1 MPAPAQQLPKGWTKE
16 DRERF
21 LGKEKAQPAPPVPEK
36 KAEAVPAGDVFPH
49 PDHERI
55 EGLDYGDQRI
65 QWLRRNPK
73 GRERFMKMNPSQ
85 EWSEEKQDFVKKK
98 PDYEVTGAVLEPPT
112 RGRLGDAVESIQKT
126 LWGDHSK
133 VKAWE
138 DMSGFERRG
147 IIGEAV
153 HQFTGGLISPDEEN
167 ELKEELVRAGGGMAG
182 MWKGMK
188 IGARRGWPGALAGGA
203 IGSTTGYS
211 GTQFLEEGEV
221 PTKGRQIRELG
232 YGIAPGPVKG
242 TKALRTAEGL
252 LFKGKEITAL
262 PRMGGEAARLGAQVE
277 MSEQAE
283 SLIDKGEMLPF
294 SPMRTGTAV
303 GLGGITGS
311 LGGLKPPKVKPK
323 VSIKDEIAIKEG
335 MAAAKRQNMLDV
347 LTPGAK
353 TLNVPQIKQSQFNRE
368 QLLRMKFP
376 YEHGDP
382 YLKYEMALEKALAEA
397 AGEVAPKAGAAPR
410 SEAVRKSLMKE
421 LQPQERSL
429 AKEANKAYEA
439 AMRGV
444 GEQVQPPTGAT
455 LDDVMLNARKAAQK
469 AIAANKATEKKRYA
483 ALIGQL
489 PEEPFVQLDDSFL
502 KALREWEESLP
513 TVLKPKKQGGK
524 PEVTLLDA
532 QGNDLAATLPPEK
545 KEEIA
550 SMFAEIKAKIKKYK
564 EFSTKEHTFEE
575 AQRIKTLVGTEL
587 GNFKKNMMV
596 VAPGHEMKDFS
607 TLYGSLK
614 DDFSKSIRNLGG
626 ATAADQ
632 IKFNKLA
639 DDLDELQ
646 AWKKI
651 NIDIFERTDSWFQKL
666 TKEVTEG
673 GQFEVG
679 KLGKELLQDEGRL
692 MTLVHLK
699 TLMPEGYDALRVGL
713 QDKILNAPAT
723 FQTRSGQ
730 NLVDL
735 EIVAKQLKELDK
747 GFKNELFGSPKAVAS
762 LEQALDDFM
771 ALKGKNNTFGEQ
783 AVIKQEDLLEI
794 ADALLE
800 GPARVRTV
808 VKEVKAAVNAE
819 ARRTKLFDNTLYAAF
834 KESDAAG
841 VKLIQENKEDFVE
854 HLVFRSKNPELVK
867 RWVEVLPPDM
877 KKELSDEVANHIFT
891 KTLDIARSPERAIT
905 RGYGLK
911 PGVVDPEKAMAIEVK
926 YPEWMTLIYGNERQR
941 RILESVLEPKKIE
954 QLDDWTA
961 IFKLLEREREIG
973 GAVGTFG
980 AETSQ
985 PMMATA
991 QLKALKARFLLSDW
1005 VQAFITGGA
1014 HDPEGFSQVMGWL
1027 GKHKQHSLPQVGV
1040 LAKEAIAAQQ
1050 MPEST
1055 LRLLNLYLK
1064 ANEDVPEFRELMEP
1078 NAAGSREE
1086 SLEEW
1091 KQLLREQEQKEE
1103 E

>member
-1 MPAPAQQLPKGWTKE
+1 MPAPTQQLPKGWTKE
-16 DRERF
+16 DLDRF
-21 LGKEKAQPAPPVPEK
+21 LGKGKAPPTPPVPEK
-36 KAEAVPAGDVFPH
+36 KAEEAPAGDVFPH
-49 PDHERI
+49 PDEERI
-55 EGLDYGDQRI
+55 EGLDYGDQRQ

-73 GRERFMKMNPSQ
+73 GRERFMQMNPSK

-98 PDYEVTGAVLEPPT
+98 PDYEITGVEPST
-112 RGRLGDAVESIQKT
+112 RTQLGDAVESIQKT

-147 IIGEAV
+147 IVGEAV

-188 IGARRGWPGALAGGA
+188 IGAKRGPWGAVAGGVL
-203 IGSTTGYS
+203 GSTLGYT

-221 PTKGRQIRELG
+221 PTEGRQIRELG
-232 YGIAPGPVKG
+232 YGLAPAPVKG
-242 TKALRTAEGL
+242 AKALQRMAGEG
-252 LFKGKEITAL
+252 
-262 PRMGGEAARLGAQVE
+262 ARLGAQVE
-277 MSEQAE
+277 MAEQAE

-294 SPMRTGTAV
+294 SPLRTGTAV

-311 LGGLKPPKVKPK
+311 LGGLERPKVKPK
-323 VSIKDEIAIKEG
+323 VSEKDEGLIREG
-335 MAAAKRQNMLDV
+335 MAAAKRQKVEDV

-382 YLKYEMALEKALAEA
+382 FLKYERALEKALAEA
-397 AGEVAPKAGAAPR
+397 AGEVAPKAGADR
-410 SEAVRKSLMKE
+410 SAAVRKAVMKK
-421 LQPQERSL
+421 LQPQESSL

-444 GEQVQPPTGAT
+444 GAQVQPPSGMV
-455 LDDVMLNARKAAQK
+455 LRDVMLNARKATQK
-469 AIAANKATEKKRYA
+469 VIAANKVTEKKRYA
-483 ALIGQL
+483 ALIAQL

-513 TVLKPKKQGGK
+513 TVLKAQKPGKKPK
-524 PEVTLLDA
+524 VTLLNK
-532 QGNDLAATLPPEK
+532 QGEDLATMLPPEK
-545 KEEIA
+545 KKEIA
-550 SMFAEIKAKIKKYK
+550 SMFAEIKAKINKYK
-564 EFSTKEHTFEE
+564 EYSTKPHTFEE
-575 AQRIKTLVGTEL
+575 AQRIKSDIGREL

-614 DDFSKSIRNLGG
+614 DDVSKSIRNLHAGN
-626 ATAADQ
+626 AAYQ
-632 IKFNKLA
+632 IKLNKLA

-646 AWKKI
+646 AWKKK
-651 NIDIFERTDSWFQKL
+651 NIDIFERTDPWFQKL
-666 TKEVTEG
+666 TREVTEG
-673 GQFEVG
+673 GQLEVAQ
-679 KLGKELLQDEGRL
+679 LGRELLQDGGRL
-692 MTLVHLK
+692 ETLVHLK

-713 QDKILNAPAT
+713 QDEILNAPLT

-735 EIVAKQLKELDK
+735 EIVAKQLKKLDK
-747 GFKNELFGSPKAVAS
+747 GFKDELFGSSEAVAS
-762 LEQALDDFM
+762 LEKALDDFI

-783 AVIKQEDLLEI
+783 AVIKQEDLLNI
-794 ADALLE
+794 ADALLH
-800 GPARVRTV
+800 GPAQVRTV
-808 VKEVKAAVNAE
+808 VKEVKAALKAE
-819 ARRTKLFDNTLYAAF
+819 ARRTQQFDNDLYAAF
-834 KESDAAG
+834 KYSDVEG
-841 VKLIQENKEDFVE
+841 ISLLKDNKEDFVE
-854 HLVFRSKNPELVK
+854 YLVFRSKNPELVK

-991 QLKALKARFLLSDW
+991 QLKALKARFLLSDPI
-1005 VQAFITGGA
+1005 QSFITGGA
-1014 HDPEGFSQVMGWL
+1014 HNPEGFSQIMAAL
-1027 GKHKQHSLPQVGV
+1027 GKFNQQALPKAGV
-1040 LAKEAIAAQQ
+1040 LAKETLAARGV
-1050 MPEST
+1050 PEST

-1091 KQLLREQEQKEE
+1091 EQLLREQEQKEE